1 LAYEPNLIRL
11 TLHDDGRG
19 FVQDQ
24 EATAADRGHMGL
36 SGIRERARDIG
47 ATVDISSSGERGTT
61 VTVVVP
67 ESSMYV

>member
-1 LAYEPNLIRL
+1 
-11 TLHDDGRG
+11 
-19 FVQDQ
+19 VQDQ